1 MKIIWLLDRLFFR
14 RLLET
19 PVTTPT
25 ESYYLEFGVLPV
37 SVVIK
42 ARRINYLHS
51 ILKMDKKGMVF
62 SFFITQWYS
71 PSPGDWTEQVKED
84 LSDFNIPCSF
94 DLIEKKSAE
103 AFKKFVKKR
112 AKEFAFKELQSK
124 KISHSKMDNLSYNE
138 HSIQDYFLSN
148 LTSNSQKRMIFKYRT
163 KMERFGENYSG
174 GKAHVMCPICAL
186 HYDNQDLALQCPEIR
201 KNVPADGNLKE
212 IYSETIGHEIVETLT
227 KVIKYRTMKIE
238 NEL

>member
-1 MKIIWLLDRLFFR
+1 MDVYFLKKELCLSRLNLIIKKK
-14 RLLET
+14 T
-19 PVTTPT
+19 PKS

-94 DLIEKKSAE
+94 ELIE
-103 AFKKFVKKR
+103 
-112 AKEFAFKELQSK
+112 
-124 KISHSKMDNLSYNE
+124 
-138 HSIQDYFLSN
+138 
-148 LTSNSQKRMIFKYRT
+148 T
-163 KMERFGENYSG
+163 K
-174 GKAHVMCPICAL
+174 
-186 HYDNQDLALQCPEIR
+186 
-201 KNVPADGNLKE
+201 
-212 IYSETIGHEIVETLT
+212 
-227 KVIKYRTMKIE
+227 
-238 NEL
+238 